1 MAILVSKK
9 GSGSLAEAEEREE
22 LRFKARMTE
31 AQFRALALR
40 LDAHHLIAELPGC
53 RFWTDARRGRNA
65 EETVVERWLKNAWNT
80 ERLLRATSVIFERDE
95 LGSALQWSFPQAYY
109 SAFAATLAYFHA
121 RSFTESTHRS
131 VIAAFGAHV
140 AAGRYPDAISFAIS
154 GHASGCAYHGIEKPG
169 GYHPI
174 DFDPANEETVRHQ
187 ICQFLKSTHE
197 MALDERRHD
206 MRKQFKTTIGKVRER
221 LRDSDWAQVATAT
234 GYTSLLGLLYRK
246 RIKANYGDIDTFLG
260 EEINAA
266 GIHADLTTV
275 VSRTNFVHEALI
287 ARTLGLNV
295 YQSMVER
302 FQRAGELETLTA
314 RLGFV
319 RQLCAP

>member
-1 MAILVSKK
+1 MAILVSPK
-9 GSGSLAEAEEREE
+9 GSGTLAEAEERED

-40 LDAHHLIAELPGC
+40 LDAHRLIAEIPGS
-53 RFWTDARRGRNA
+53 RFWAEARRGRTTEDA
-65 EETVVERWLKNAWNT
+65 VVERWLKNAWNT
-80 ERLLRATSVIFERDE
+80 EKLLRATSVIFERDE

-109 SAFAATLAYFHA
+109 SAFAATLAYFQA
-121 RSFTESTHRS
+121 RSFTETTHRT
-131 VIAAFGAHV
+131 VIAAFGGHV
-140 AAGRYPDAISFAIS
+140 AAGRYPDAMSFAIS
-154 GHASGCAYHGIEKPG
+154 GHGSGSSYYGIVKPG

-174 DFDPANEETVRHQ
+174 DFDPDNEETVRHQ

-206 MRKQFKTTIGKVRER
+206 MRKQFKTMTGKMRER
-221 LRDSDWAQVATAT
+221 LRDSDWSQVANTT

-260 EEINAA
+260 EDINAA

-275 VSRTNFVHEALI
+275 VSRMNFVHEALI
-287 ARTLGLNV
+287 ARALGLDV
-295 YQSMVER
+295 YESMVER
-302 FQRAGELETLTA
+302 FQRAGELETLKA
-314 RLGFV
+314 RLGYV